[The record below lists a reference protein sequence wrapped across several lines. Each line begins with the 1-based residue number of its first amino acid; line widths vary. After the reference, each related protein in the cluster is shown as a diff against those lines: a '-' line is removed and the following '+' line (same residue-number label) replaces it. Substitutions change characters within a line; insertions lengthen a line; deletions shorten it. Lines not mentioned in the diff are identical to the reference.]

1 MELHAR
7 IQSSL
12 DSIRPALHTDGGDIE
27 LVSVDVEQGIVQ
39 VRLMGAC
46 GACPI
51 SMMTMKY
58 GVEKRVKEAAP
69 EIREVVAV

>member
-1 MELHAR
+1 MDIHAR

-12 DSIRPALHTDGGDIE
+12 DAIRPALHTDGGDIE
-27 LVSVDVEQGIVQ
+27 LVSVDAEQGVVQ
-39 VRLMGAC
+39 VRLTGAC

-51 SMMTMKY
+51 STMTMKY

-69 EIREVVAV
+69 EIREVLAV